1 MPIDWR
7 LLAAAAAGVIV
18 VSLVVVIKERLARL
32 RSERR
37 AVTLEAE
44 LKALKSRPEK
54 HEFRVERFELLWFP
68 TVTASPQDQTISSV
82 APGVPHCK
90 PCLMPLALERGQWR
104 CRQCAALHP
113 ESLGDVQVT
122 DSITSQALQW
132 FQQRHPGYR
141 VAR

>member
-7 LLAAAAAGVIV
+7 LAAAGAAA
-18 VSLVVVIKERLARL
+18 LVAAAGYIKERLARGAAE
-32 RSERR
+32 SR
-37 AVTLEAE
+37 AATLDGE
-44 LKALKSRPEK
+44 LKALRSRPEK

-68 TVTASPQDQTISSV
+68 TVTVSPREKTIQAV

-90 PCLMPLALERGQWR
+90 ACLLPLALEKDQWR
-104 CRQCAALHP
+104 CRQCSALHP

-122 DSITSQALQW
+122 DSISSQALQW

-141 VAR
+141 VAKS

>member
-7 LLAAAAAGVIV
+7 LIAAGAAAVLAAAAY
-18 VSLVVVIKERLARL
+18 IKERLARVAA
-32 RSERR
+32 RRR
-37 AVTLEAE
+37 ADTLEGE

-54 HEFRVERFELLWFP
+54 HEFRLERFELLWFP
-68 TVTASPQDQTISSV
+68 TVTASPQDKLIQSV

-90 PCLMPLALERGQWR
+90 ACLLPLSLEKNEWR
-104 CRQCAALHP
+104 CRQCSAIFP

-122 DSITSQALQW
+122 DSISNQALQW

-141 VAR
+141 LAK